1 MKSGPYRLDLT
12 PTRRPSRSCV
22 EALRGYLM
30 GRFFVF
36 ILLFTLPAFAKNNH
50 AAGTSADNNGYKVES
65 IGELKE
71 AAVAETVRGALE
83 SKGVRVIN
91 DKGKTVCEVWFN
103 KEITAVKNEVPGANF
118 GQIPEGA
125 FIGVINFP
133 SNNSDF
139 RGQGIKAGFY
149 TLRFSLIL
157 QDGNHLGVS
166 PARDFFLLCPTGEDK
181 DPNSGLK
188 TEDLVKLSR
197 NASGTGH
204 PTVWFVAPA
213 TSDKDLPKVVK
224 NEQEHVILETRV
236 TTKSGALAIGMV
248 VIGRTE

>member
-1 MKSGPYRLDLT
+1 MS
-12 PTRRPSRSCV
+12 
-22 EALRGYLM
+22 
-30 GRFFVF
+30 RFFIF
-36 ILLFTLPAFAKNNH
+36 ILLLASFAFASNDYGKS
-50 AAGTSADNNGYKVES
+50 AANGADNNGYKVES

-71 AAVAETVRGALE
+71 ATVAEAVRGALE
-83 SKGVRVIN
+83 PKGVRVIS
-91 DKGKTVCEVWFN
+91 DDGKAVCQVWFG
-103 KEITAVKNEVPGANF
+103 KEIPAVKNDVPGASF

-133 SNNSDF
+133 SNTSDF

-149 TLRFSLIL
+149 TMRFGLIL

-166 PARDFFLLCPTGEDK
+166 TARDFFLLCPVGEDK
-181 DPNSGLK
+181 DPNTQLK
-188 TEDLVKLSR
+188 NEDLIKLSR

-224 NEQEHVILETRV
+224 NDHGHVIMETRI
-236 TTKSGALAIGMV
+236 TTKSGPLAVGMI
-248 VIGRTE
+248 VIGQTEG